1 MNALPGGIG
10 SIVNQTRPGGQS
22 ILSLLNYS
30 APAQNA
36 INRSINPSG
45 NPYAIQATQ
54 ILNPQIYAG
63 NLVQG
68 TISAA
73 NAYVYRYAAPGFN
86 ALNSVTALTGGSIP
100 ATYVISNTI
109 SGIVSTL
116 QTTISSIGYGAQ
128 IKPMTQATGTF
139 YRSTLTSNTGQLIND
154 NRVPLPPSAT
164 YVPRDE
170 QSNLAQDTSVA
181 DKVLKE
187 QAEKLRRVT
196 DLKQKISETQDGIV
210 RETLIYDKNPSDL
223 QKYRIEQLQA
233 DKDRYQKLL
242 VEASES
248 YSGTVSG
255 QNNAPQKQS
264 AWSKW
269 WSGDKSDGNK
279 YFQWSE
285 TPQEKYARLG
295 SAYTRT
301 GPGQ

>member
-1 MNALPGGIG
+1 
-10 SIVNQTRPGGQS
+10 
-22 ILSLLNYS
+22 
-30 APAQNA
+30 
-36 INRSINPSG
+36 
-45 NPYAIQATQ
+45 
-54 ILNPQIYAG
+54 
-63 NLVQG
+63 
-68 TISAA
+68 
-73 NAYVYRYAAPGFN
+73 
-86 ALNSVTALTGGSIP
+86 
-100 ATYVISNTI
+100 
-109 SGIVSTL
+109 
-116 QTTISSIGYGAQ
+116 
-128 IKPMTQATGTF
+128 MTQATGTF